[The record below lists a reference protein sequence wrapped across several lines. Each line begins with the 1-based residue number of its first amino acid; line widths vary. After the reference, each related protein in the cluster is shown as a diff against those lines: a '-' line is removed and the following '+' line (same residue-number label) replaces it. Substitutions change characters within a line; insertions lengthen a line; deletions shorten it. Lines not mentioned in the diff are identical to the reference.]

1 MTAAAAPGL
10 QFPGHS
16 LSIDLG
22 GAVRTEGRGTIS
34 PFSSGEEGTHI
45 SKDSA
50 DKGQSVPESGEPL
63 C

>member
-1 MTAAAAPGL
+1 MATATPGL

-22 GAVRTEGRGTIS
+22 GAVRTEGKGTIG
-34 PFSSGEEGTHI
+34 PFSSGEEGKHI

-50 DKGQSVPESGEPL
+50 DKGQSVPESAEPR